1 MRVGLI
7 ADDLTGLAAVA
18 SEFERYGF
26 SVGIAMNASSA
37 GKIAERYD
45 IVGIDTNS
53 RALVSDT
60 AARAAQ
66 EAAEALAELDPDW
79 IFKQGD
85 SALHG
90 HIAAEL
96 SAIAVA
102 LNAKN
107 VLMAPAC
114 PSLGRL
120 TLDGVHRPVADDPHT
135 HVRVVDLWSGDN
147 TVAVADATGPAPV
160 SPGRPLITV
169 ADAGNDAAL
178 DTAVCR
184 ADAFDERLV
193 AGSVGLAKAIARNLW
208 STATRDAAPALVLL
222 GSFQSRSRQ
231 QAETLL
237 ATGTARLIE
246 LPTID
251 EVSDVCAAARAAGQ
265 TLCDGY
271 HVVLA
276 ATSSV
281 ADTTDPTRYPFLD
294 DAVRANIEHAL
305 RQTTRAI
312 IDEYRNHMC
321 GLIVAGG
328 TTAGIVA
335 HDVLKVAA
343 LHQVAHLSDG
353 VAAGHSEDIEG
364 RFLPLVTKAGNWGE
378 TEVFLRA
385 IRWLQQ
391 THSAQEPKTR
401 SDLNV

>member
-7 ADDLTGLAAVA
+7 ADDLTGLAAVS

-26 SVGIAMNASSA
+26 SVGIAMNAASA
-37 GKIAERYD
+37 AALADRYD

-53 RALVSDT
+53 RALASDT
-60 AARAAQ
+60 AAKRAR
-66 EAAEALAELDPDW
+66 EAAEALAEFHPDW
-79 IFKQGD
+79 LFKQGD

-102 LNAKN
+102 LKAKN

-120 TLDGVHRPVADDPHT
+120 TVGGVHRPVADDPQT

-147 TVAVADATGPAPV
+147 TVAVADTTGPAPA
-160 SPGRPLITV
+160 SPERPLIAV
-169 ADAGNDAAL
+169 ADAESDAAL
-178 DTAVCR
+178 DAAIRR
-184 ADAFDERLV
+184 ADASGERLV
-193 AGSVGLAKAIARNLW
+193 AGSVGLAKAIARHLW
-208 STATRDAAPALVLL
+208 TTATRDAAPALILL
-222 GSFQSRSRQ
+222 GSFQARSRL

-246 LPTID
+246 LPTTGEAD
-251 EVSDVCAAARAAGQ
+251 DVRATARATGQ
-265 TLCDGY
+265 ALSDGY

-276 ATSSV
+276 ASPSV
-281 ADTTDPTRYPFLD
+281 ANSTDPTRYPFLD
-294 DAVRANIEHAL
+294 GAVRAGIEDAL
-305 RQTTRAI
+305 SQTTRAI
-312 IDEYRNHMC
+312 FEEHRNQMC

-335 HDVLKVAA
+335 RNVLEVAA
-343 LHQVAHLSDG
+343 LHEVAHLSDG
-353 VAAGHSEDIEG
+353 VAAGRAEDIEG

-391 THSAQEPKTR
+391 THSAQDAETEE
-401 SDLNV
+401 

>member
-26 SVGIAMNASSA
+26 TVGIAMNASA
-37 GKIAERYD
+37 AAALADCYD

-53 RALVSDT
+53 RALPPEI
-60 AARAAQ
+60 AAQ
-66 EAAEALAELDPDW
+66 KACQAAEALAALHPDW
-79 IFKQGD
+79 LFKQGD

-114 PSLGRL
+114 PSMGRL
-120 TLDGVHRPVADDPHT
+120 TVNGFHNTVAKDPQT
-135 HVRVVDLWSGDN
+135 HVRVVDLWSGDT
-147 TVAVADATGPAPV
+147 TVAVADSTGPAPV
-160 SPGRPLITV
+160 SPGRPLINV
-169 ADAGNDAAL
+169 ADAKNDAAL
-178 DTAVCR
+178 DIAVRR
-184 ADAFDERLV
+184 ADAADQRLV
-193 AGSVGLAKAIARNLW
+193 AGSVGLAKAIARHLW
-208 STATRDAAPALVLL
+208 ATATQNAAPALILL
-222 GSFQSRSRQ
+222 GSFQARSRL

-237 ATGTARLIE
+237 ATGTARMID
-246 LPTID
+246 LPTTG
-251 EVSDVCAAARAAGQ
+251 EVDDVRANLREVGQ
-265 TLCDGY
+265 VLSDGY

-276 ATSSV
+276 ASPSAV
-281 ADTTDPTRYPFLD
+281 NPTDPAGYPFLD
-294 DAVRANIEHAL
+294 GVVRAGIEDAL

-312 IDEYRNHMC
+312 FDEYRNLMC

-328 TTAGIVA
+328 TTAGIVTR
-335 HDVLKVAA
+335 DVLEVTAM
-343 LHQVAHLSDG
+343 HRVEHLDDG
-353 VAAGHSEDIEG
+353 VAAGLAEDGEG

-378 TEVFLRA
+378 TEVLLRA

-391 THSAQEPKTR
+391 THSAHKAETKE
-401 SDLNV
+401 